1 MILLIE
7 NLDPNNINIDK
18 KSYKNMLI
26 YNIRYMTIKEY
37 VKTYSVNPLYLILRY
52 ANEYFA

>member
-37 VKTYSVNPLYLILRY
+37 VKTYRVNPLYLILRY
-52 ANEYFA
+52 TNEYFA

>member
-26 YNIRYMTIKEY
+26 YNIRYMAIKEY
-37 VKTYSVNPLYLILRY
+37 VKTYRVNPLYLILRY